1 MAASLM
7 NRLTSEG
14 IEVNSVAAQ
23 WMKGSK
29 DVSVNYSYYKSASMM
44 SKASQDIIEFSVPRS
59 ELDLLKTK
67 TFASANAEWA
77 SFVRANKT
85 GSPIDIGD
93 VDMIVGPMCG
103 RVNSKGVMQQLGN
116 RTQTSVH
123 SQTAAEIFNYYMV
136 RD

>member
-1 MAASLM
+1 MTTL
-7 NRLTSEG
+7 REEP
-14 IEVNSVAAQ
+14 I
-23 WMKGSK
+23 
-29 DVSVNYSYYKSASMM
+29 KSASMM

-67 TFASANAEWA
+67 TFASADAEWA

-93 VDMIVGPMCG
+93 VDMIVGPMYG

-116 RTQTSVH
+116 RTQTSIH